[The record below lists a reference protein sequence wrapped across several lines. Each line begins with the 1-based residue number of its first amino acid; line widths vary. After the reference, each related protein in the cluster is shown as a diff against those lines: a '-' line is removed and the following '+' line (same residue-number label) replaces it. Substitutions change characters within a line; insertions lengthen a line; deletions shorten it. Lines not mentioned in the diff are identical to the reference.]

1 MTKTSSQPLLD
12 KYSQHAEKA
21 ALWLQRSLQ
30 KTISFQITE
39 NISESE
45 FDVLENLTSRF
56 ARLSDILFQKV
67 FRAIDTAELETPG
80 SIIDVLNRA
89 AKRGIVANDKMARE
103 LRELRNTIA
112 HEYTEEQLIELF
124 KKIRKVSPELLVI
137 HENAKKYIAGRFP

>member
-1 MTKTSSQPLLD
+1 MTKTSSQPLLE
-12 KYSQHAEKA
+12 KYSQQAEKA